1 MNKEEGLV
9 GIPVECVFF
18 MLQSVNCNCGFP
30 VHCPNGAEVK
40 KQNKNKTKQTTT
52 KTQDIVLYLLVRES
66 LSLVR
71 PHTSGACPCLHLQGD
86 RPH

>member
-1 MNKEEGLV
+1 MFPPSKEKKTKQNKTKNPTVLMFDVCAGLFWMNKEEGLV

-40 KQNKNKTKQTTT
+40 KQNKNKTKQNTT
-52 KTQDIVLYLLVRES
+52 I
-66 LSLVR
+66 
-71 PHTSGACPCLHLQGD
+71 
-86 RPH
+86 